1 LAGVLDDRALDQFEL
16 VVVVEFAPHATSLD
30 G

>member
-1 LAGVLDDRALDQFEL
+1 LAGVLDHCALDQFEL
-16 VVVVEFAPHATSLD
+16 VIVVEFAPHATPLD